1 MPNPNTS
8 ETSNSKTANLT
19 AAYTSKKG
27 GYKKLICRSRSIG
40 RGMEIAC
47 TASADAVH
55 RIWYALPDEPWV
67 DNPEILPENA
77 ARKPAKCVY
86 RVTIDGKQFQAFK
99 ANKFL
104 DDIERHLSSR

>member
-1 MPNPNTS
+1 MPNPNTCQ
-8 ETSNSKTANLT
+8 TSNTKTANLT
-19 AAYTSKKG
+19 AAYAKKKLI
-27 GYKKLICRSRSIG
+27 YKKLICQSRSVG
-40 RGMEIAC
+40 LGMEIMC
-47 TASADAVH
+47 TVDNSKH

-86 RVTIDGKQFQAFK
+86 RVTIDGERFQASR